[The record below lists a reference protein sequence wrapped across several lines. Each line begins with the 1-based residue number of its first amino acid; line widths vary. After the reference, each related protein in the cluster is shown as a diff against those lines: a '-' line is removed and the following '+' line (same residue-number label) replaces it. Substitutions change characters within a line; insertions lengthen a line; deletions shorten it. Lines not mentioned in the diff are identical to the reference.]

1 MGVTNCVGTGSY
13 FGRRLQSRLDGTDSP
28 HTRTQQHKPKQLNL
42 GSADPALSES
52 AAWSE
57 LALAK

>member
-42 GSADPALSES
+42 GSADGNIY
-52 AAWSE
+52 
-57 LALAK
+57 